1 MEYTKESN
9 DIYFL
14 NDKNISQ
21 LSGEG
26 DSNGINPIPSLKLF
40 NDAVSVLEN
49 TDIKLNNYA
58 KSISNNVDEYKLSVK
73 ERLET

>member
-40 NDAVSVLEN
+40 NNAVSVLQHIYINLN
-49 TDIKLNNYA
+49 T
-58 KSISNNVDEYKLSVK
+58 
-73 ERLET
+73 